1 MELKQDKVYYDVKTK
16 HREVNFN
23 EDELVHIKQKT
34 KSNIDTLRL
43 IEEDNTDTN
52 IKIFSIRCASK
63 TDYYQLAEIYRNHE
77 VFQKAREL
85 IKQEKDEKITKLRK
99 ELQLID
105 PEMDI
110 TSKKKKTTEC
120 NDNIPPVIQ
129 KQQKPNK
136 VQQHDTKKTANKKGA
151 ENSKVVSRRALA
163 SRKNKIK
170 ERISRKYKM
179 EIYINTDGS
188 DINHQ

>member
-85 IKQEKDEKITKLRK
+85 IKQEKDEKIIKLRK
-99 ELQLID
+99 ELQLKD
-105 PEMDI
+105 LEMDI
-110 TSKKKKTTEC
+110 TPKKKKTTEC
-120 NDNIPPVIQ
+120 NDNIPQEIQ
-129 KQQKPNK
+129 KQQNPIKCNNTT
-136 VQQHDTKKTANKKGA
+136 Q
-151 ENSKVVSRRALA
+151 
-163 SRKNKIK
+163 RKQRIRK
-170 ERISRKYKM
+170 ERKTLR
-179 EIYINTDGS
+179 
-188 DINHQ
+188 